1 MDLII
6 VESPH
11 KAKTI
16 EKFLKGK
23 YKVEASKGHVRDL
36 PAKRMGINFSKNF
49 EPYYEITEE
58 KKADIKR
65 LAEKAAKAEKVY
77 LATDPDREGEA
88 ISWHLAEVL
97 KLDPSRMSRIVF
109 NEVTEKAVKAALENP
124 RSIDMNLVDAQQA
137 RRVLDRLVGYSISP
151 SASLQLSD
159 NLSAGRVQSVALEM
173 VVDREREIAAFVPK
187 EYWNVTALLE
197 KAGAAPFKAA
207 LNDFKGKKFKPE
219 NKEQADAVL
228 AAVKDRDFTVKNL
241 KKSVTKSHAPAP
253 FTTSTLQQDGSSK
266 LNLTAPQ
273 VMQIAQHLYEGI
285 ETENGSLA
293 LITYMRT
300 DSVRIAKEA
309 QDAALK
315 LIRETYGEQ
324 YAPAKPN
331 FYKSKANAQDAH
343 EAIRPVDVN
352 VRPEQVEKLLDK
364 QHYRLYKLIYE
375 RFVASQM
382 AEAQYNSVSLDTVC
396 ADYGFKTTGKNL
408 LFKGYL
414 AVYDDSKKEE
424 EDEAAGGLLPDLTVG
439 EALKQ
444 KSVKAEQKFTKPP
457 TRYTEATL
465 IKAMEE
471 KGIGRPSTYATI
483 MNKLTEK
490 KRAYVKKEGKFL
502 VPNEISYRLIDF
514 LVKFFPDIMNISFTA
529 TMEDSLDDIGEGGKD
544 WHKLIADFYKDFSVE
559 LEKSELTDV
568 KCEKC
573 GAPMRLKSG
582 RFGNYYACS
591 NYPNCE
597 NIRPVNEKVVIPTDI
612 ICEKC
617 GGMMVEREWK

>member
-1 MDLII
+1 M
-6 VESPH
+6 
-11 KAKTI
+11 
-16 EKFLKGK
+16 
-23 YKVEASKGHVRDL
+23 
-36 PAKRMGINFSKNF
+36 
-49 EPYYEITEE
+49 
-58 KKADIKR
+58 
-65 LAEKAAKAEKVY
+65 
-77 LATDPDREGEA
+77 
-88 ISWHLAEVL
+88 
-97 KLDPSRMSRIVF
+97 
-109 NEVTEKAVKAALENP
+109 
-124 RSIDMNLVDAQQA
+124 
-137 RRVLDRLVGYSISP
+137 LDRLVGYSISP

-197 KAGAAPFKAA
+197 KEGAAPFKAA

-241 KKSVTKSHAPAP
+241 KKRVTKSHAPAP

-396 ADYGFKTTGKNL
+396 ADYGFKTTGKTL

-617 GGMMVEREWK
+617 GGMMVEREGKYGKFLACGNYPKCRNSRPLDEKKSTVKCKKCGEYMVEREGQYGKYLLCPACKATESLAEKVGTCPECGAPTQKMTSKGGRVFYGCTRYPDCRFMSWEIPTGKKCPKCGKYLVSVKGETVCSARDCDYKEESKEKEAE